1 MQLLLSLSVTKTILI
16 ASDILLQCKHQL
28 FIDLKLGHRGSFAM
42 LKVEQKKREREKPS
56 EQGWVDLHGAGFT
69 AKA

>member
-1 MQLLLSLSVTKTILI
+1 MQLLLSVTKTILI

-28 FIDLKLGHRGSFAM
+28 FIDLKLACGGNFAM
-42 LKVEQKKREREKPS
+42 LKVEQIQKEREKLS
-56 EQGWVDLHGAGFT
+56 DQGWVDLHGTGFT

>member
-1 MQLLLSLSVTKTILI
+1 MQLLVSLSVIVLN
-16 ASDILLQCKHQL
+16 ASGILLQCKHQL

-56 EQGWVDLHGAGFT
+56 EQGWVDLHGTGFT